1 MADLTLVRPEG
12 AVWRVARRPRNDGD
26 EELVFSYIHPEHAV
40 LNAGNRFDVPGAG
53 VLYAGTKVESCFAE
67 TLARFRPSKRIWQK
81 LSNEPGYMNAGAVP
95 AAWRDDR
102 ILLEMVADPDGLPF
116 VSIDDGETLDRLSQ
130 EEPLVR
136 ELAAWG
142 LSSDLDRS
150 TLYSQ
155 DRRITRILARWVYS
169 QTDDT
174 GHGLYAGLHY
184 LSRLDKEWE
193 CWAIFDNRINISVQD
208 RVAIAANNIDLQ
220 KIAKGWTLTMH

>member
-1 MADLTLVRPEG
+1 MTDLALVRPEG
-12 AVWRVARRPRNDGD
+12 AIWRVARRPRGGDD
-26 EELVFSYIHPEHAV
+26 EELVFSYIHPEDAA

-67 TLARFRPSKRIWQK
+67 TLARFRPSQRIWNQVRHD
-81 LSNEPGYMNAGAVP
+81 PGYMNAGAVS

-102 ILLEMVADPDGLPF
+102 MLLKMATDPKGLPF
-116 VSIDDGETLDRLSQ
+116 VSIDDGETLNGLCQ

-142 LSSDLDRS
+142 LSADLDRS

-155 DRRITRILARWVYS
+155 DRRITRLLARWVYA

-184 LSRLDKEWE
+184 LSRLDPQWE
-193 CWAIFDNRINISVQD
+193 CWAIFDNRIAIEVQD
-208 RVAIAANNIDLQ
+208 RIAIVGDNPDLER
-220 KIAKGWTLTMH
+220 IATKWKLSLH